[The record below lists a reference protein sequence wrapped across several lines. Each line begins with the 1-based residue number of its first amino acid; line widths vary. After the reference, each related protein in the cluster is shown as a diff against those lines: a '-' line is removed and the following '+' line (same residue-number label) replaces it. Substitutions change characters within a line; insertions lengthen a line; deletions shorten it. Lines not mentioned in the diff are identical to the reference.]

1 METLRVR
8 PGIQNRG
15 VDRMSDMSN
24 MLYILVYREVASRYE
39 PK

>member
-1 METLRVR
+1 METLRVG

-15 VDRMSDMSN
+15 DDRMSNMSN